1 MDVSAA
7 VMGTRLC
14 PEAGLLLCCARTR
27 MESATAERIHAL
39 IRNGIDWDAFLP
51 ITLAHQMSSL
61 VYWNLRH
68 TCQEAVPPE
77 VLDQLRNE
85 SRANAF
91 RNSCLTAELLKLL
104 RLFEARGI
112 PAVPFKGLILA
123 ASSYGNLALRQLL
136 DLDILVQ
143 KRDLLQA
150 KELLTSHGYRPCVPM
165 TDGQQASYID
175 SHYNYKLVRDDD
187 QVIVELHWRFS
198 RRFHFPVELPRV
210 WQRLET
216 FSLAGATVRNLAR
229 EDLLLVLCMHGTKH
243 CWSSLKWICD
253 IAELIRTHP
262 EMEWESVI
270 ERARILGSQ
279 RSLWLGL
286 HLASGLLGATLP
298 DAVLRRIRADLVVE
312 SLVGQVRGRLFA
324 ATDRKL
330 TVIEQYLFYFRTA
343 ERSSDRARYVPL
355 LLRALWQT
363 SMTPTAGAIKLPP
376 ALRLLYYLHGPIR
389 LAQAYGA
396 GPMRRLRMIVASRST
411 MPPAIDRKGR
421 G

>member
-27 MESATAERIHAL
+27 MDGTTAERIHGL
-39 IRNGIDWDAFLP
+39 LRNGIDWEMFLP
-51 ITLAHQMSSL
+51 LTLAHQITPL
-61 VYWNLRH
+61 VYWSLQG
-68 TCQEAVPPE
+68 TCPEAIPPAI
-77 VLDQLRNE
+77 LDRLRNE

-91 RNSCLTAELLKLL
+91 RNSCLTAELLKLVK
-104 RLFEARGI
+104 LFETHGI

-123 ASSYGNLALRQLL
+123 ASSYGNLALRELL

-143 KRDLLQA
+143 KCDLLQA
-150 KELLTSHGYRPCVPM
+150 KELLISRGYRPCVPM
-165 TDGQQASYID
+165 TDPQQASYIE
-175 SHYNYKLVRDDD
+175 SHYNYKLVRDDG

-216 FSLAGATVRNLAR
+216 YSLAGATVRNLAR

-253 IAELIRTHP
+253 IAELIRNHP
-262 EMEWESVI
+262 EMEWESAI
-270 ERARILGSQ
+270 ERARMLGSQ

-286 HLASGLLGATLP
+286 HLASGLLGAALP
-298 DAVLRRIRADLVVE
+298 DAVVRRIHADRVVE
-312 SLVGQVRGRLFA
+312 SLAGQVRARLFA
-324 ATDRKL
+324 VTDRKL

-376 ALRLLYYLHGPIR
+376 ALRLLYYLHAPIR

-396 GPMRRLRMIVASRST
+396 GPMRRLRMIVAARST
-411 MPPAIDRKGR
+411 LPPAIDRKGR